1 MIGASTS
8 YYGYHGESIENKVK
22 KLIDIFMRCEMQP
35 YIQIGAGKNNTEYNE
50 LVNILNNYRDENEV
64 IYTIHQSIWL
74 PSDDFY
80 INIASSNEQ
89 VRRDSIN
96 CIEKNI
102 EFAKD
107 IGVKNISFHGGY
119 ATNILSQKQEFAPLD
134 SQDNISYEE
143 AYNNSI
149 DSLNRL
155 IDIANGDVKLSIE
168 NFNFR
173 PERRYLF
180 SRVEDFDKIPDKI
193 GVIMNIGHLYYTK
206 MKLKQDDYINVMIN
220 ALADKVNEVHIN
232 DNDGSEDLH
241 KLVGKGD
248 IPIKE
253 ILLQIKEKSELPHL
267 IIEAHKKRHNYSDED
282 LMNNILKLREIVR
295 N

>member
-22 KLIDIFMRCEMQP
+22 KLIDVFTRCEMQP

-50 LVNILNNYRDENEV
+50 LVSILNNYRDESEV
-64 IYTIHQSIWL
+64 VYTIHQSIWL

-89 VRRDSIN
+89 VKKNSID

-134 SQDNISYEE
+134 SQDSISYEE

-180 SRVEDFDKIPDKI
+180 SRVEDFDKIPDEI

-206 MKLKQDDYINVMIN
+206 MKLKQDDYITVMIN
-220 ALADKVNEVHIN
+220 ALMDKVNEVHIN

-241 KLVGKGD
+241 KLVGK
-248 IPIKE
+248 
-253 ILLQIKEKSELPHL
+253 
-267 IIEAHKKRHNYSDED
+267 
-282 LMNNILKLREIVR
+282 
-295 N
+295 

>member
-1 MIGASTS
+1 M
-8 YYGYHGESIENKVK
+8 E
-22 KLIDIFMRCEMQP
+22 
-35 YIQIGAGKNNTEYNE
+35 
-50 LVNILNNYRDENEV
+50 
-64 IYTIHQSIWL
+64 
-74 PSDDFY
+74 
-80 INIASSNEQ
+80 
-89 VRRDSIN
+89 
-96 CIEKNI
+96 
-102 EFAKD
+102 
-107 IGVKNISFHGGY
+107 
-119 ATNILSQKQEFAPLD
+119 
-134 SQDNISYEE
+134 
-143 AYNNSI
+143 
-149 DSLNRL
+149 
-155 IDIANGDVKLSIE
+155 DVKLSIE

-180 SRVEDFDKIPDKI
+180 SRVEDFDKIPDEI

-253 ILLQIKEKSELPHL
+253 ILLQIKEKRALPHL

>member
-1 MIGASTS
+1 
-8 YYGYHGESIENKVK
+8 
-22 KLIDIFMRCEMQP
+22 MQP

-50 LVNILNNYRDENEV
+50 LVSILNNYRDESEV
-64 IYTIHQSIWL
+64 IYTIHKSIWL

-89 VRRDSIN
+89 VKKNSID

-134 SQDNISYEE
+134 SKDNISYEE

-155 IDIANGDVKLSIE
+155 IDIANGDVKSSIE

-180 SRVEDFDKIPDKI
+180 SRVEDFDKIPDEI

-206 MKLKQDDYINVMIN
+206 MKLKQDDYITVMIN
-220 ALADKVNEVHIN
+220 ALMDKVNEVHIN

-253 ILLQIKEKSELPHL
+253 ILLQIKEKRDMPHL
-267 IIEAHKKRHNYSDED
+267 IIEAHKKRHNYSEED

>member
-22 KLIDIFMRCEMQP
+22 KLIDIFVKCEMKP
-35 YIQIGAGKNNTEYNE
+35 YIQIGAGKNNIEYNE
-50 LVNILNNYRDENEV
+50 LVNILNDYRDKNEV

-80 INIASSNEQ
+80 INIASSDEQ
-89 VRRDSIN
+89 IREKSIN

-102 EFAKD
+102 EFARD

-119 ATNILSQKQEFAPLD
+119 ATNTLSQKQEFAPLD
-134 SQDNISYEE
+134 SQDSISYEE

-155 IDIANGDVKLSIE
+155 IEIANGDVKLSIE

-180 SRVEDFDKIPDKI
+180 SRVEDFDRIPDKI

-206 MKLKQDDYINVMIN
+206 MRLKQEDYITKMIDV
-220 ALADKVNEVHIN
+220 LTDKVNEIHIN

-248 IPIKE
+248 IPIRE
-253 ILLQIKEKSELPHL
+253 ILKLIKEKRDLPHL
-267 IIEAHKKRHNYSDED
+267 IIEAHKQRHSYSDDD
-282 LMNNILKLREIVR
+282 LMNNILELREIAR

>member
-22 KLIDIFMRCEMQP
+22 KLIDVFTRCEMQP

-50 LVNILNNYRDENEV
+50 LVSILNNYRDESEV

-89 VRRDSIN
+89 VKKNSID

-134 SQDNISYEE
+134 SQESISYEE

-180 SRVEDFDKIPDKI
+180 SRVEDFDKIPDEI

-253 ILLQIKEKSELPHL
+253 ILLQIKEKRDLPHL

-282 LMNNILKLREIVR
+282 LMNNILGLREIVR

>member
-22 KLIDIFMRCEMQP
+22 KLIDVFTRCEMQP

-50 LVNILNNYRDENEV
+50 LVSILNNYRDESEV

-89 VRRDSIN
+89 VKKNSID

-134 SQDNISYEE
+134 SQESISYEE

-180 SRVEDFDKIPDKI
+180 SRVEDFDKIPDEI

-206 MKLKQDDYINVMIN
+206 MKLKQDDYITVMIKT
-220 ALADKVNEVHIN
+220 LADKVNEVHIN

-253 ILLQIKEKSELPHL
+253 ILLQIKEKRDMPHL

-282 LMNNILKLREIVR
+282 LMNNILELREIVR

>member
-22 KLIDIFMRCEMQP
+22 KLIDVFTRCEMQP

-50 LVNILNNYRDENEV
+50 LVSILNNYRDESEV

-89 VRRDSIN
+89 VKKNSID

-206 MKLKQDDYINVMIN
+206 MKLKQDDYINVMIK

-253 ILLQIKEKSELPHL
+253 ILLQIKEKRDLPHL
-267 IIEAHKKRHNYSDED
+267 IIEAHKKRHNYSEED

>member
-22 KLIDIFMRCEMQP
+22 KLIDIFVKCEMKP
-35 YIQIGAGKNNTEYNE
+35 YIQIGAGKNNIEYNE
-50 LVNILNNYRDENEV
+50 LVNILNDYRDKNEV

-80 INIASSNEQ
+80 INIASSDEQ
-89 VRRDSIN
+89 IREKSIN

-102 EFAKD
+102 EFARD

-119 ATNILSQKQEFAPLD
+119 ATNTLSQKQEFAPLD
-134 SQDNISYEE
+134 SQDSISYEE

-155 IDIANGDVKLSIE
+155 IEIANGDVKLSIE

-180 SRVEDFDKIPDKI
+180 SRVEDFDRIPDKI

-206 MKLKQDDYINVMIN
+206 MRLKQEDYITKMID
-220 ALADKVNEVHIN
+220 ALTDKVNEIHIN

-248 IPIKE
+248 IPIRE
-253 ILLQIKEKSELPHL
+253 ILKLIKEKRDLPHL
-267 IIEAHKKRHNYSDED
+267 IIEAHKQRHSYSDDD
-282 LMNNILKLREIVR
+282 LINNILELREIAR

>member
-22 KLIDIFMRCEMQP
+22 KLIDVFTRCEMQP

-50 LVNILNNYRDENEV
+50 LVSILNNYRDESEV

-89 VRRDSIN
+89 VKKNSID

-134 SQDNISYEE
+134 SQESISYEE

-155 IDIANGDVKLSIE
+155 IDTANGDVKLSIE

-180 SRVEDFDKIPDKI
+180 SRVEDFDKIPDEI

-206 MKLKQDDYINVMIN
+206 MKLKQDDYITVMIN
-220 ALADKVNEVHIN
+220 ALMDKVNEVHIN

-253 ILLQIKEKSELPHL
+253 ILLQIKEKRDMPHL

-282 LMNNILKLREIVR
+282 LMNIILELREIVR

>member
-50 LVNILNNYRDENEV
+50 LVSILNNYRDESEV

-89 VRRDSIN
+89 VKKNSID

-134 SQDNISYEE
+134 SQESISYEE

-180 SRVEDFDKIPDKI
+180 SRVEDFDKIPDEI

-206 MKLKQDDYINVMIN
+206 MKLKQDDYITVMIN
-220 ALADKVNEVHIN
+220 ALMDKVNELHIN

-253 ILLQIKEKSELPHL
+253 ILLQIKEKRDMPHL
-267 IIEAHKKRHNYSDED
+267 IIEAHKKRHNYSEED